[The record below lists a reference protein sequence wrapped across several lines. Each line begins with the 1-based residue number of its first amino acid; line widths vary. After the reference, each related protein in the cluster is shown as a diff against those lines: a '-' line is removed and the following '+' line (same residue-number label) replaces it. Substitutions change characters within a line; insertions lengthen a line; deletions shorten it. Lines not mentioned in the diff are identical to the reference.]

1 MKINNARW
9 GLESERRGPVLDMVV
24 RKALSSEVNLS
35 RDLNEV
41 RKWVVLIPWNREI
54 QMEIK

>member
-41 RKWVVLIPWNREI
+41 RK
-54 QMEIK
+54 